1 MQYQEYTRKIRKS
14 ATIGLWGSV
23 AAVIIVSLFY
33 YVSPYRFYPSAH
45 TSQWMLIA
53 GSVLA
58 VLAVSMSLLVI
69 RRQIPAL
76 RQSDSLE
83 AKLEGYAAHVS
94 SIYYTLFAVVVIL
107 CIFMVLSTRGVLLM
121 LAIVTVLMLFL
132 AYPNIYRIKVDLG
145 LSDDEMKSLYGDK
158 YISNGD
164 NTSE

>member
-1 MQYQEYTRKIRKS
+1 
-14 ATIGLWGSV
+14 
-23 AAVIIVSLFY
+23 
-33 YVSPYRFYPSAH
+33 
-45 TSQWMLIA
+45 MLIA

-76 RQSDSLE
+76 RQSDSLD
-83 AKLEGYAAHVS
+83 AKLEGYASHVR

-145 LSDDEMKSLYGDK
+145 LNDDEMKSLFGDK
-158 YISNGD
+158 YIANGD
-164 NTSE
+164 NAAE

>member
-1 MQYQEYTRKIRKS
+1 M
-14 ATIGLWGSV
+14 
-23 AAVIIVSLFY
+23 IIVSLFY

-69 RRQIPAL
+69 RRQIPSL